1 MKQIILNIIGDLCKD
16 FVYYDRKNDEDLTS
30 EQLNDAVRSG
40 EITIDEMVSAFRKH
54 LEETFGA

>member
-1 MKQIILNIIGDLCKD
+1 MKQIILNIIDDLCKD
-16 FVYYDRKNDEDLTS
+16 FVYYDRKNDEDLTA